1 METSADFPDPVSYLD
16 CAATVPMRRGAIE
29 AMLPYLDRWFGNA
42 SGSHRV
48 AREARRGLEEA
59 RDAVARATGRSP
71 HGVVF
76 TSGGTEADNLAV
88 NGILQARGGRA
99 VCSAVEHHAVLDP
112 VRASGGEVI
121 GVDRHGIIDLEQLA
135 DRLDTGVSIVSVMAV
150 NNETGVLQP
159 LEEVAEIVRREAPGA
174 VLHTDAVQ
182 AVCWTDFARFTA
194 PADLVSMAGHKFG
207 GPKGV
212 GALLVGEGI
221 DLVPQIRGGGQEQE
235 RRSGS
240 SNVAGAVGMAQ
251 ALVEV
256 DTDREAARRRVARYR
271 DELLGALTALEG
283 VEDTVAGAP
292 RAEGWAHLILHG
304 LETEALLVLL
314 EQGGVM
320 ASTASSCASGAVDPS
335 HVLAAMGRD
344 RSEAFGALRL
354 TIGHQT
360 HRHEIDRAL
369 EVIPEAVTRLRGTG
383 RR

>member
-1 METSADFPDPVSYLD
+1 METPADPLEAISYLD
-16 CAATVPMRRGAIE
+16 CAATVPMRPGAIE

-59 RDAVARATGRSP
+59 RDEVARITGRNP
-71 HGVVF
+71 HEVVF

-112 VRASGGEVI
+112 VRASGGEI
-121 GVDRHGIIDLEQLA
+121 TGVDRNGIVDLEELA
-135 DRLDTGVSIVSVMAV
+135 DRLDPGVSIVSVMAV
-150 NNETGVLQP
+150 NNETGVIQP
-159 LEEVAEIVRREAPGA
+159 LDQVAEIVRRESPGA

-182 AVCWTDFARFTA
+182 AVCWTDFARLTA

-212 GALLVGEGI
+212 GALLTGEGI
-221 DLVPQIRGGGQEQE
+221 DLAPQMRGGGQEQE

-240 SNVAGAVGMAQ
+240 SNVAGVVGMAR
-251 ALVEV
+251 ALTEV
-256 DTDREAARRRVARYR
+256 DAERDEARRRVAAYR
-271 DELLGALTALEG
+271 DELLKALTALPG

-304 LETEALLVLL
+304 LESEALLVLL
-314 EQGGVM
+314 EEGGVM

-344 RSEAFGALRL
+344 RAEAFGALRL

-360 HRHEIDRAL
+360 RRHEIDRAL
-369 EVIPEAVTRLRGTG
+369 EVIPEAIGRLRRMS